1 MTGRGRNQ
9 GTRLETTIEQC
20 RSEGRWKRVIEL
32 AEELRPGGYAQ
43 ECLANFLTGEGKL
56 ESYLEEHPPVEDNY
70 AKAKLGLSEAKRY
83 LNSVTGEHGKKAG
96 FALDAHL
103 LLAKLYFAC
112 GQYEESL
119 QNFVLAELNTL
130 SEKHL
135 SSRSIRILAESY
147 AIKGMCLEKN
157 GSKAPSKFKQ
167 AEQESEMITCFERA
181 ADLGILY
188 LQGLDSS
195 NNTTLSSS
203 NTNTTPG
210 VAGQSEVRRMGAILE
225 TGLQRAPIVLIKA
238 GKLQNAIDR
247 YRSMLSAVETKATQT
262 LRLTLARQLAEVL
275 LRGVSGTIYTP
286 TVNSSTPTHRST
298 HGSTKRLWEPRK
310 YSGRQQFV
318 PKNQHE
324 ETILL
329 LLIAE
334 ALAVRDAV
342 LSQSPEF
349 REARVHSLGN
359 ATAIY
364 DLLTLATVRWNQ
376 VGLLHDSLEKAL
388 KFAFGESHV
397 WKQYAT
403 CLMALGRYKHAVCA
417 LKEHAKL
424 EPADSSVSCLM
435 AARICYEHLDQVKDG
450 LAFAEEALRKE
461 AKVGGVGN
469 GRRSRAQLYVGIGL
483 QQVAV
488 SSNLVTEKDRYH
500 RLAFEALER
509 AAHQDPNDHLV
520 EYYLACQCALN
531 HNITEALGHIT
542 TALLLRAEHASSL
555 LLFALLLTA
564 NRRPR
569 EALTV
574 VQDAV
579 EEFPDNLNLLH
590 VKAHLELH
598 LRDVETALETVQQ
611 MFSIWREVYE
621 VQLANAANEHDQEK
635 HSDTRSVMQ
644 MQSSQMSDK
653 DSNSIHAASLA
664 ASRIEHALSE
674 AASSLSSFSP
684 RPGPQKAWM
693 IQFKIWLLL
702 ADVYLAIEQPN
713 EAINCIQEASLI
725 NPVSH
730 QVMYMRGQIHIFQ
743 SQWHDAK
750 QCFLNAVSA
759 NPYHTDAL
767 RALGEA
773 HLTLGEPRLAEK
785 TLKDAAKIDPNCPK
799 IWFLLG
805 RVMESLG
812 DYTASADCMATAL
825 QLEPFCP
832 VLPFNTIALIFD

>member
-9 GTRLETTIEQC
+9 GTKLETTIEQC

-32 AEELRPGGYAQ
+32 AEELKTGYPHT

-56 ESYLEEHPPVEDNY
+56 ESYLEEHPPIEDNY
-70 AKAKLGLSEAKRY
+70 SKAKLGLSEAKRY

-112 GQYEESL
+112 GQYDESL
-119 QNFVLAELNTL
+119 QNFVSAELNTL

-135 SSRSIRILAESY
+135 SARSIRILAESY
-147 AIKGMCLEKN
+147 AIKGMCLEKK

-167 AEQESEMITCFERA
+167 AEQETEMITCFERA

-188 LQGLDSS
+188 LQGQDTS
-195 NNTTLSSS
+195 NQN
-203 NTNTTPG
+203 
-210 VAGQSEVRRMGAILE
+210 EVRRMGAILE

-247 YRSMLSAVETKATQT
+247 YRVMLSAVETKATQT

-275 LRGVSGTIYTP
+275 LRGVSGTIYTSP
-286 TVNSSTPTHRST
+286 ANNTPTRSAS
-298 HGSTKRLWEPRK
+298 GGNKRLWEPRK
-310 YSGRQQFV
+310 YSGRQQFI

-349 REARVHSLGN
+349 RDARVHSLGN
-359 ATAIY
+359 AAAIY

-376 VGLLHDSLEKAL
+376 IALLHDSLEKAL
-388 KFAFGESHV
+388 KFAFGEAHV

-424 EPADSSVSCLM
+424 EPTDSSVSCLM
-435 AARICYEHLDQVKDG
+435 AARICYEHLDQVKEG

-461 AKVGGVGN
+461 SKNPAL

-483 QQVAV
+483 QQMAV
-488 SSNLVTEKDRYH
+488 SSNLVSEKDRYN

-509 AAHQDPNDHLV
+509 AVQQDPNDHLV
-520 EYYLACQCALN
+520 EYYLACQHALN
-531 HNITEALGHIT
+531 YNITEALVHIT
-542 TALLLRAEHASSL
+542 TALSLRAEHSSSL
-555 LLFALLLTA
+555 LLFSLLLTA
-564 NRRPR
+564 NRRPK
-569 EALTV
+569 EALGV

-590 VKAHLELH
+590 VKAHLELY

-611 MFSIWREVYE
+611 MFAIWREVYE
-621 VQLANAANEHDQEK
+621 VQLANAANEHDHEK
-635 HSDTRSVMQ
+635 HSDTRSVIQ

-653 DSNSIHAASLA
+653 DSTSLA

-702 ADVYLAIEQPN
+702 ADVYIAIEQPN

-730 QVMYMRGQIHIFQ
+730 QVMYMRGQIHIYQ
-743 SQWHDAK
+743 SQWPEAK

-805 RVMESLG
+805 RVMESIG

-832 VLPFNTIALIFD
+832 VLPFNALGLVFD

>member
-9 GTRLETTIEQC
+9 GTKLETTIEQC

-32 AEELRPGGYAQ
+32 AEELKTGYPQ

-56 ESYLEEHPPVEDNY
+56 ESYLEEHPPIEDNY
-70 AKAKLGLSEAKRY
+70 SKAKLGLSEAKRY

-112 GQYEESL
+112 GQYEEAL

-135 SSRSIRILAESY
+135 SARSIRILAESY
-147 AIKGMCLEKN
+147 AIKGMCLEKK
-157 GSKAPSKFKQ
+157 GAKAPSKFKQ
-167 AEQESEMITCFERA
+167 AEQETDMITCFERA

-188 LQGLDSS
+188 LQGQDS
-195 NNTTLSSS
+195 NNAA
-203 NTNTTPG
+203 NQN
-210 VAGQSEVRRMGAILE
+210 EIRRMGAILE

-238 GKLQNAIDR
+238 GKLQNAIER
-247 YRSMLSAVETKATQT
+247 YRVMLSAVETKATQT

-286 TVNSSTPTHRST
+286 TVNATPTRNT
-298 HGSTKRLWEPRK
+298 PATGKRLWEPRK

-349 REARVHSLGN
+349 RDARVHSLGN

-376 VGLLHDSLEKAL
+376 VALLHDSLEKAL

-417 LKEHAKL
+417 LKEHSKL
-424 EPADSSVSCLM
+424 EPTDSVSCLM

-461 AKVGGVGN
+461 MKAGGPGGFVS

-488 SSNLVTEKDRYH
+488 SSNLVAEKDRYH
-500 RLAFEALER
+500 RLAYEALER
-509 AAHQDPNDHLV
+509 AAQQDPNDHLV

-531 HNITEALGHIT
+531 HNITEALAHIT
-542 TALLLRAEHASSL
+542 TALSLRAEHASSL

-590 VKAHLELH
+590 VKAHLELY

-611 MFSIWREVYE
+611 MFNIWREVYE
-621 VQLANAANEHDQEK
+621 VQLANAANEHEMEK
-635 HSDTRSVMQ
+635 QSDTRSVIQ

-653 DSNSIHAASLA
+653 DSSTQRYYDSIHAASLA

-693 IQFKIWLLL
+693 IQFKVWLLL

-730 QVMYMRGQIHIFQ
+730 QVMYMRGQIHVFQ
-743 SQWHDAK
+743 SQWPEAK

-759 NPYHTDAL
+759 NPYHTDTL

-832 VLPFNTIALIFD
+832 VLPFNTIALVFE

>member
-1 MTGRGRNQ
+1 MTGRNRNPV
-9 GTRLETTIEQC
+9 TKLETTIEQC
-20 RSEGRWKRVIEL
+20 RGEAKWPKVIEL
-32 AEELRPGGYAQ
+32 ADELKSGYPQ
-43 ECLANFLTGEGKL
+43 VESLANFLMGEGKL
-56 ESYLEEHPPVEDNY
+56 ESYLEEHPPIEDNFH
-70 AKAKLGLSEAKRY
+70 KAKLGLTDAKRY
-83 LNSVTGEHGKKAG
+83 LNSVIGESGKKAG
-96 FALDAHL
+96 IALDAHL
-103 LLAKLYFAC
+103 LLAKLFYAC
-112 GQYEESL
+112 GQYDESL
-119 QNFVLAELNTL
+119 QSFVLAELNTL

-135 SSRSIRILAESY
+135 SPRSIRILAESY
-147 AIKGMCLEKN
+147 AIKGMCLEKKN
-157 GSKAPSKFKQ
+157 AKAPSKFKQ
-167 AEQESEMITCFERA
+167 AEQETEMITCFERA

-188 LQGLDSS
+188 LQGQDSS
-195 NNTTLSSS
+195 NQN
-203 NTNTTPG
+203 
-210 VAGQSEVRRMGAILE
+210 EVRRMGAVLE
-225 TGLQRAPIVLIKA
+225 TGLQRAPIVLIKT

-247 YRSMLSAVETKATQT
+247 YRVMLNAVETKATQT
-262 LRLTLARQLAEVL
+262 LRQTLARQLAEVL

-286 TVNSSTPTHRST
+286 PSNLNTKPAS
-298 HGSTKRLWEPRK
+298 GGKRLWEPRK
-310 YSGRQQFV
+310 YAARQQFI
-318 PKNQHE
+318 PRNQHE

-349 REARVHSLGN
+349 REARMHSLGN
-359 ATAIY
+359 ATAVY

-388 KFAFGESHV
+388 KFAFGEGHV

-403 CLMALGRYKHAVCA
+403 CLMSMGRYRHAVCA
-417 LKEHAKL
+417 LKEHSKL
-424 EPADSSVSCLM
+424 EPQDSLSCLM
-435 AARICYEHLDQVKDG
+435 AARLCYEHLDQIKEG
-450 LAFAEEALRKE
+450 LAFAEEAFSRESKGL
-461 AKVGGVGN
+461 
-469 GRRSRAQLYVGIGL
+469 RRSRAQLYVGIGL

-488 SSNLVTEKDRYH
+488 SSNLVSEKDRYNK
-500 RLAFEALER
+500 LALEALER
-509 AAHQDPNDHLV
+509 AVQQDPNDHLS
-520 EYYLACQCALN
+520 EYYLACQHAFN
-531 HNITEALGHIT
+531 YNISEALIHIT
-542 TALLLRAEHASSL
+542 SALSLRAEHPASL
-555 LLFALLLTA
+555 HLFALLLTA
-564 NRRPR
+564 NRRPK
-569 EALTV
+569 EALAV
-574 VQDAV
+574 VQDAT

-590 VKAHLELH
+590 VKAHLELF
-598 LRDVETALETVQQ
+598 LKDVETALETVQQ
-611 MFSIWREVYE
+611 MLSIWREVYE
-621 VQLANAANEHDQEK
+621 VQLANAGSGMEHDHEK
-635 HSDTRSVMQ
+635 HSDTRSVLQ

-702 ADVYLAIEQPN
+702 ADVYIAIEQPN

-730 QVMYMRGQIHIFQ
+730 QVMYKRGQIHIYQ
-743 SQWHDAK
+743 QQWADAK

-759 NPYHTDAL
+759 NPYHTEAL

-785 TLKDAAKIDPNCPK
+785 TLKDAARIDPNCPK

-812 DYTASADCMATAL
+812 DYAASADCMATAL
-825 QLEPFCP
+825 QLEPSCP
-832 VLPFNTIALIFD
+832 VLPFTSIGLVFE

>member
-9 GTRLETTIEQC
+9 GTKLETTIEQC

-32 AEELRPGGYAQ
+32 AEELKTGYPQ

-56 ESYLEEHPPVEDNY
+56 ESYLEEHPPIEDNY
-70 AKAKLGLSEAKRY
+70 SKAKLGLSEAKRY

-112 GQYEESL
+112 GQYDESL
-119 QNFVLAELNTL
+119 QNFVSAELNTL

-135 SSRSIRILAESY
+135 SARSIRILAESY
-147 AIKGMCLEKN
+147 AIKGMCLEKK

-167 AEQESEMITCFERA
+167 AEQETEMITCFERA

-188 LQGLDSS
+188 LQGQDTS
-195 NNTTLSSS
+195 NQN
-203 NTNTTPG
+203 
-210 VAGQSEVRRMGAILE
+210 EVRRMGAILE

-247 YRSMLSAVETKATQT
+247 YRVMLSAVETKATQT

-275 LRGVSGTIYTP
+275 LRGVSGTIYTSP
-286 TVNSSTPTHRST
+286 ANNTPTRSAS
-298 HGSTKRLWEPRK
+298 GGNKRLWEPRK
-310 YSGRQQFV
+310 YSGRQQFI

-349 REARVHSLGN
+349 RDARVHSLGN
-359 ATAIY
+359 AAAIY

-376 VGLLHDSLEKAL
+376 IALLHDSLEKAL
-388 KFAFGESHV
+388 KFAFGEAHV

-424 EPADSSVSCLM
+424 EPTDSSVSCLM
-435 AARICYEHLDQVKDG
+435 AARICYEHLDQVKEG

-461 AKVGGVGN
+461 SKNPAL

-483 QQVAV
+483 QQMAV
-488 SSNLVTEKDRYH
+488 SSNLVSEKDRYN

-509 AAHQDPNDHLV
+509 AVQQDPNDHLV
-520 EYYLACQCALN
+520 EYYLACQHALN
-531 HNITEALGHIT
+531 YNITEALVHIT
-542 TALLLRAEHASSL
+542 TALSLRAEHSSSL
-555 LLFALLLTA
+555 LLFSLLLTA
-564 NRRPR
+564 NRRPK
-569 EALTV
+569 EALGV

-590 VKAHLELH
+590 VKAHLELY

-611 MFSIWREVYE
+611 MFAIWREVYE
-621 VQLANAANEHDQEK
+621 VQLANAANEHDHEK
-635 HSDTRSVMQ
+635 HSDTRSVIQ

-702 ADVYLAIEQPN
+702 ADVYIAIEQPN

-730 QVMYMRGQIHIFQ
+730 QVMYMRGQIHIYQ
-743 SQWHDAK
+743 SQWPEAK

-805 RVMESLG
+805 RVMESIG

-832 VLPFNTIALIFD
+832 VLPFNALGLVFD

>member
-1 MTGRGRNQ
+1 MTGRNRNQ
-9 GTRLETTIEQC
+9 VTKLETTIEQC
-20 RSEGRWKRVIEL
+20 RGEGKWSRVIEL
-32 AEELRPGGYAQ
+32 ADELKSGYPQ
-43 ECLANFLTGEGKL
+43 VESLANFLMGEGKL
-56 ESYLEEHPPVEDNY
+56 ESYLEENPPIEDNVL
-70 AKAKLGLSEAKRY
+70 KAKLGLTDAKRY
-83 LNSVTGEHGKKAG
+83 LNSVIGESGKKAG
-96 FALDAHL
+96 IALDAHL
-103 LLAKLYFAC
+103 LLAKLFFAC
-112 GQYEESL
+112 GQYDESL
-119 QNFVLAELNTL
+119 QSFVLAELNTL

-135 SSRSIRILAESY
+135 SPRSIRILAESY
-147 AIKGMCLEKN
+147 AIKGMCLEKKV
-157 GSKAPSKFKQ
+157 GKAPSKFKQ
-167 AEQESEMITCFERA
+167 AEQEAEMITCFERA

-188 LQGLDSS
+188 LQGQQQQQQLQQQDSS
-195 NNTTLSSS
+195 SSQ
-203 NTNTTPG
+203 
-210 VAGQSEVRRMGAILE
+210 VEVRQVGAVLE
-225 TGLQRAPIVLIKA
+225 TGLQRAPIVLIKT

-247 YRSMLSAVETKATQT
+247 YRVMLNAVETKATQT

-286 TVNSSTPTHRST
+286 PSGLASGKS
-298 HGSTKRLWEPRK
+298 GSKNKSLWEPKK
-310 YSGRQQFV
+310 YAARQQFI
-318 PKNQHE
+318 PRNQHE

-349 REARVHSLGN
+349 KEARIHSLGN

-364 DLLTLATVRWNQ
+364 DLMTLATVRWNQ

-397 WKQYAT
+397 WKQYAV
-403 CLMALGRYKHAVCA
+403 CLISMGRYKHAVCA
-417 LKEHAKL
+417 LKEHSKL
-424 EPADSSVSCLM
+424 EPMDSLSCLM
-435 AARICYEHLDQVKDG
+435 AARLCYEHLDQIKEG
-450 LAFAEEALRKE
+450 LDFAEQALVKE
-461 AKVGGVGN
+461 IKGI
-469 GRRSRAQLYVGIGL
+469 RRSRAQLYVGIGL

-488 SSNLVTEKDRYH
+488 SSTLVSEKDRYNK
-500 RLAFEALER
+500 LAFEALEK
-509 AAHQDPNDHLV
+509 AVQQDPHDHLSA
-520 EYYLACQCALN
+520 YYLACQHAFN
-531 HNITEALGHIT
+531 YNITEALLHIT
-542 TALLLRAEHASSL
+542 NALSLRAEHASSL
-555 LLFALLLTA
+555 HLFALLLTA
-564 NRRPR
+564 NRRPK
-569 EALTV
+569 EALAV
-574 VQDAV
+574 VQDAT

-590 VKAHLELH
+590 VKAHLELY
-598 LRDVETALETVQQ
+598 LKDVETALETVQQ
-611 MFSIWREVYE
+611 MLAIWREVYE
-621 VQLANAANEHDQEK
+621 VQLANAGSGMEHDHEK
-635 HSDTRSVMQ
+635 HSDTRSVLQ
-644 MQSSQMSDK
+644 MQTSQMSDK

-730 QVMYMRGQIHIFQ
+730 QVMYMRGLIHIYQ
-743 SQWHDAK
+743 QQWADAK

-785 TLKDAAKIDPNCPK
+785 TLKDAARIDPNCPK

-805 RVMESLG
+805 RVMESIG

-825 QLEPFCP
+825 QLEPSCP
-832 VLPFNTIALIFD
+832 VLPFTSIALVFD